1 MIALQRNYFLLR
13 KKACSHRGPALARED
28 ITTAILG
35 ISSVAHLI
43 PKLVEN
49 IQIWAPKHIAHITD
63 ERTTLL
69 QVSMY
74 LLAKS
79 ENTISFQY
87 LWRQV
92 IIQE

>member
-49 IQIWAPKHIAHITD
+49 IQI
-63 ERTTLL
+63 
-69 QVSMY
+69 
-74 LLAKS
+74 
-79 ENTISFQY
+79 
-87 LWRQV
+87 
-92 IIQE
+92 